1 MDQVK
6 VSGRRGFN
14 ILDYDKCINITK
26 SIKRNKN
33 KTNKIWL
40 SLRRIMKTRIETVIL
55 LFILYI
61 QYCLRT
67 QSSKFDQL
75 SS

>member
-6 VSGRRGFN
+6 VSSCRGFN

-40 SLRRIMKTRIETVIL
+40 SLRRIMKTRIKTVIL
-55 LFILYI
+55 LFILYHSV
-61 QYCLRT
+61 LFENT
-67 QSSKFDQL
+67 E
-75 SS
+75 